1 MKKIFVLL
9 MISAIIVPLSNAAS
23 EESALTVVPVSE
35 NAVVPPVWED
45 YVPKKYQ
52 NPRSF
57 PGRGKNIAE
66 LSVGIALTDLLI
78 TAPIGIPM
86 ICHSVTKM
94 KNQGWY
100 ERKIKFEAGLKQA
113 ETIENPQERQEFY
126 NTLLKECKMTK

>member
-1 MKKIFVLL
+1 
-9 MISAIIVPLSNAAS
+9 
-23 EESALTVVPVSE
+23 
-35 NAVVPPVWED
+35 
-45 YVPKKYQ
+45 
-52 NPRSF
+52 
-57 PGRGKNIAE
+57 
-66 LSVGIALTDLLI
+66 
-78 TAPIGIPM
+78 M